1 MSAVASRYARAFAD
15 VVLDKKLDAK
25 QVTEELNAIVE
36 LYRSNLELRRVWES
50 PAIPAEQKRRLLDA
64 IIERS
69 AMLRPVRNFVA
80 VLIDHG
86 RISEVEQIAR
96 QFQTELNHRLG
107 IVEAEVTSARPLA
120 EAESRE
126 LLAEVERVTGKR
138 VSAEYKIDPSLI
150 GGAAIRVVSTVYDGS
165 VRGQLQKMKEQLSG
179 E

>member
-1 MSAVASRYARAFAD
+1 MAAVASRYARAFAD
-15 VVLDKKLDAK
+15 VVLDGKLDPK
-25 QVTEELNAIVE
+25 QVTEQLGEIVE
-36 LYRSNLELRRVWES
+36 LYRSNLDLRRVWES
-50 PAIPAEQKRRLLDA
+50 PAIPADQKRKLLDA

-69 AMLRPVRNFVA
+69 AMLRPVRNFMA

-107 IVEAEVTSARPLA
+107 IVEAEITSARPLE

-126 LLAEVERVTGKR
+126 LLAEVSRVTGKQ
-138 VSAEYKIDPSLI
+138 VSARYKIDPSLI
-150 GGAAIRVVSTVYDGS
+150 GGAAIRVGSTVYDGS

>member
-1 MSAVASRYARAFAD
+1 MAAVESRYARAFAD
-15 VVLDKKLDAK
+15 VVLDRKLDPK
-25 QVTEELNAIVE
+25 QVMDQLGMIVE
-36 LYRSNLELRRVWES
+36 LYRSNLDLRRVWES

-150 GGAAIRVVSTVYDGS
+150 GGAAIRVGSTVYDGS

>member
-15 VVLDKKLDAK
+15 VVLDRKLDPK
-25 QVTEELNAIVE
+25 QVTEQLGGIVE
-36 LYRSNLELRRVWES
+36 LYRSNPDLRRVWES
-50 PAIPAEQKRRLLDA
+50 PAIPAEQKRKLLDA
-64 IIERS
+64 ILERG
-69 AMLRPVRNFVA
+69 AVLRPVRNFVA

-86 RISEVEQIAR
+86 RIPEIEQIAR

-126 LLAEVERVTGKR
+126 LLAEVERVTGQR
-138 VSAEYKIDPSLI
+138 VSAQYKIDPSLI
-150 GGAAIRVVSTVYDGS
+150 GGAAIRVGSTVYDGS

>member
-1 MSAVASRYARAFAD
+1 MAAVASRYARAFAD

-25 QVTEELNAIVE
+25 QVTEELGAIVE

-150 GGAAIRVVSTVYDGS
+150 GGAAIRVGSTVYDGS

>member
-69 AMLRPVRNFVA
+69 AMLRPMRNCVA

-150 GGAAIRVVSTVYDGS
+150 GGAAIRVGSTVYDGS

>member
-1 MSAVASRYARAFAD
+1 MAAVASRYARAFAD

-25 QVTEELNAIVE
+25 QVTEELGAIVE

-96 QFQTELNHRLG
+96 QFQ
-107 IVEAEVTSARPLA
+107 AEVTSARPLA

-150 GGAAIRVVSTVYDGS
+150 GGAAIRVGSTVYDGS

>member
-1 MSAVASRYARAFAD
+1 MAAVASRYARAFAD
-15 VVLDKKLDAK
+15 VVLDGKLDPK
-25 QVTEELNAIVE
+25 QVTEQLGEIVE
-36 LYRSNLELRRVWES
+36 LYRSNLDLRRVWES
-50 PAIPAEQKRRLLDA
+50 PAIPAEQKRKLLDA

-69 AMLRPVRNFVA
+69 AMLHPLRNFVA

-107 IVEAEVTSARPLA
+107 IVEAEITSARPLE

-126 LLAEVERVTGKR
+126 LLAEVSRVTGKQ
-138 VSAEYKIDPSLI
+138 VSARYKIDPSLI
-150 GGAAIRVVSTVYDGS
+150 GGAAIRVGSTVYDGS

>member
-15 VVLDKKLDAK
+15 VVLEGKFDPK
-25 QVTEELNAIVE
+25 QVTEQLHGIVE
-36 LYRSNLELRRVWES
+36 LYGSTPDLRRVWDS
-50 PAIPAEQKRRLLDA
+50 PAIPAEQKRKLLDA

-69 AMLRPVRNFVA
+69 AVLRPVRNFVA

-86 RISEVEQIAR
+86 RIRQIEQIAQ

-107 IVEAEVTSARPLA
+107 IIEAEVTSAHPLP

-126 LLAEVERVTGKR
+126 LLAEMERVTGKR
-138 VSAEYKIDPSLI
+138 VSAQYKIDPAMI
-150 GGAAIRVVSTVYDGS
+150 GGAAIRVGSTIYDGS
-165 VRGQLQKMKEQLSG
+165 VRGQLQKIKEQLSG

>member
-1 MSAVASRYARAFAD
+1 
-15 VVLDKKLDAK
+15 
-25 QVTEELNAIVE
+25 
-36 LYRSNLELRRVWES
+36 VWES

-150 GGAAIRVVSTVYDGS
+150 GGAAIRVGSTVYDGS